1 MSFIFGEIGK
11 VLELAGSSWESKV
24 TIKAIE
30 DFFAGLGL

>member
-11 VLELAGSSWESKV
+11 VLELAGASYDSKV
-24 TIKAIE
+24 VIKAIG